1 MENATSTHQP
11 KKLSLPEHSVILPMM
26 QLIWRPLATLAWIHN
41 QYGELVL
48 GRLLG
53 RKILFVCDPEY
64 IEQVFNLEGKGQ
76 LNRDF
81 LYDAKK
87 PLFGNGLVNSENQVW
102 SKQRR
107 LMQPLFTKDAVK
119 NYELIMVDEAAAM
132 ADELKKAASGQVDL
146 STEIKRLIQRI
157 FIRILLGKSVDQL
170 SNGAELIKVIEIIC
184 QELPLQLGSEIVL
197 GRRLKRFIPLKSKR
211 YLAAVNYLQTFIGAE
226 IADTRMNPGQSL
238 ISQLMQASDRSTG
251 YTMPDNL
258 LQDEAV
264 NLFFAG
270 QETTIN
276 TLVWFFYLTGKHPE
290 VRGKIAAEIRGLPN
304 ETLSSAHLGQLS
316 YTKAALY
323 ETLRLYPPTSA
334 LSTQT
339 VQDIELGDYAIPAGT
354 IVLLSMHTTHHS
366 ARFWDCPDAFNPD
379 RFLETATP
387 GGHKY
392 AYFPFGGGLHNCIG
406 RHFAE
411 LEMLLVIVSFF
422 KAFSFET
429 DITVNEAF
437 SITLKPDRPVVGRV
451 EPVDQAYGLR

>member
-1 MENATSTHQP
+1 MENSTLLNRS
-11 KKLSLPEHSVILPMM
+11 KKTSLPEHSVLLPMM
-26 QLIWRPLATLAWIHN
+26 QLIWRPLATLAGIHK

-53 RKILFVCDPEY
+53 RYILFVCDPEY
-64 IEQVFNLEGKGQ
+64 IEQIFNLEGKGQ
-76 LNRDF
+76 LNRNF
-81 LYDAKK
+81 LYGAKK
-87 PLFGNGLVNSENQVW
+87 SLFGNGLVNSESQVW

-107 LMQPLFTKDAVK
+107 LMQPLFTKDTVK
-119 NYELIMVDEAAAM
+119 NYELIMVEEAAAM
-132 ADELKKAASGQVDL
+132 AEELKKAASGQVDL

-184 QELPLQLGSEIVL
+184 QELPVQLGSEIVL

-226 IADTRMNPGQSL
+226 IAQTRTNPGQSL

-276 TLVWFFYLTGKHPE
+276 TLVWFFYLTGRHPE
-290 VRGKIAAEIRGLPN
+290 VRDKIAAEIRSLPN
-304 ETLSSAHLGQLS
+304 ETLSAAHLGQLS
-316 YTKAALY
+316 YTKAALN

-339 VQDIELGDYAIPAGT
+339 IQDIELGDYAIPAGT

-366 ARFWDCPDAFNPD
+366 ARLWDSPDAFNPD

-392 AYFPFGGGLHNCIG
+392 AFFPFGGGLHNCIG

-411 LEMLLVIVSFF
+411 LEMLLVIASFF
-422 KAFSFET
+422 KAFTFET
-429 DITVNEAF
+429 DISVKEAF
-437 SITLKPDRPVVGRV
+437 SVTLKPDRPVVGRV
-451 EPVDQAYGLR
+451 EPIG

>member
-1 MENATSTHQP
+1 MENATSTNQQ
-11 KKLSLPEHSVILPMM
+11 KKPSLPEHSVILPMM
-26 QLIWRPLATLAWIHN
+26 QLIWRPLATLARIHK

-87 PLFGNGLVNSENQVW
+87 SLFGNGLVNSENQVW

-119 NYELIMVDEAAAM
+119 NYELIMVEEAVAM
-132 ADELKKAASGQVDL
+132 ADELKMAASGQVDL

-184 QELPLQLGSEIVL
+184 QELPVQLGSEIVL

-211 YLAAVNYLQTFIGAE
+211 YLAAVNYLQTFIGGE
-226 IADTRMNPGQSL
+226 IAQTRTNPGQSL
-238 ISQLMQASDRSTG
+238 ISQLMQSSDRSTG

-276 TLVWFFYLTGKHPE
+276 TLVWFFYLTGRHPE
-290 VRGKIAAEIRGLPN
+290 VRDKIAAEIRSLPN

-366 ARFWDCPDAFNPD
+366 ARLWDCPDAFNPD

-392 AYFPFGGGLHNCIG
+392 AFFPFGGGLHNCIG

-422 KAFSFET
+422 KAFTFET
-429 DITVNEAF
+429 DITVKEAF
-437 SITLKPDRPVVGRV
+437 SVTLKPDRPVVGRV
-451 EPVDQAYGLR
+451 EPIG